1 MSFSFRMGQQ
11 SGHGCLWLAL
21 PNGNTMLTPLVY
33 SFFFISFL
41 FLFFLMPNSH
51 CVLSIDF
58 RFLVWILDLK
68 QMVWQLF
75 KVIYVES
82 TLQEPNS
89 FMRSTLQLHDS
100 YTLLSSF
107 LNQVYITHQHG
118 NSVQFLCPKR
128 DPDQSFSNIL
138 SEEKYVFFTKTTRKK
153 KKRNYQE
160 YDILCVAMCK
170 GTET

>member
-1 MSFSFRMGQQ
+1 
-11 SGHGCLWLAL
+11 
-21 PNGNTMLTPLVY
+21 
-33 SFFFISFL
+33 
-41 FLFFLMPNSH
+41 
-51 CVLSIDF
+51 
-58 RFLVWILDLK
+58 
-68 QMVWQLF
+68 
-75 KVIYVES
+75 
-82 TLQEPNS
+82 
-89 FMRSTLQLHDS
+89 MRSTLQLHDS